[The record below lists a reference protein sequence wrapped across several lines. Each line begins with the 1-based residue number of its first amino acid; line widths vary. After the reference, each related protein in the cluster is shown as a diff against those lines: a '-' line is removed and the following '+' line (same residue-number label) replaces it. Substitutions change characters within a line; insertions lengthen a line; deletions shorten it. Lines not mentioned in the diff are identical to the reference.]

1 MCGQKHSQVSKRVR
15 KRLPPG
21 SHGLP
26 IERIDKCTM
35 RVQVMSKQESKPS
48 SHEQERTSVFPWDY
62 ISLGMGW
69 TRYFFKITNQLPKF
83 LCTLGGFISQPIPSF
98 PRLDGLAS
106 LVQYPPPPCHF
117 DFVARVPTFPW
128 YHAQSG
134 RGGEGLFL
142 YSIILLFF
150 VHSALYVDISSFLCT
165 QYKNL
170 PMLTILDNG
179 ETSWRSGETVY

>member
-1 MCGQKHSQVSKRVR
+1 MDQVLFQNYQSTSQIFVHFGWVYLPTNPFFSQARWTGLFGPVS
-15 KRLPPG
+15 
-21 SHGLP
+21 
-26 IERIDKCTM
+26 
-35 RVQVMSKQESKPS
+35 
-48 SHEQERTSVFPWDY
+48 
-62 ISLGMGW
+62 
-69 TRYFFKITNQLPKF
+69 
-83 LCTLGGFISQPIPSF
+83 
-98 PRLDGLAS
+98 
-106 LVQYPPPPCHF
+106 PPPCHF

-150 VHSALYVDISSFLCT
+150 VYSALYVDISSFLCT

>member
-26 IERIDKCTM
+26 VERIDKCTM

-106 LVQYPPPPCHF
+106 LVQYPPP
-117 DFVARVPTFPW
+117 
-128 YHAQSG
+128 HAILTLWHVCLPSPGTTPSLVGVGKGFFSIQLSCY
-134 RGGEGLFL
+134 FL
-142 YSIILLFF
+142 YTQPSTLIFLAFC
-150 VHSALYVDISSFLCT
+150 ALNIR
-165 QYKNL
+165 
-170 PMLTILDNG
+170 
-179 ETSWRSGETVY
+179 TSPC